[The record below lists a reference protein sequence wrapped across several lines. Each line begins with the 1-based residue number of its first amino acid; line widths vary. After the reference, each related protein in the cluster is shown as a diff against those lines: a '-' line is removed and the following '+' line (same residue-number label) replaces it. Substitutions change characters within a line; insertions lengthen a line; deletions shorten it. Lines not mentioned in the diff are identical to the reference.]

1 MRLFV
6 LALGLLALS
15 ASAAMAEEPIKWVV
29 STANGSQIEV
39 PSFFGEGKVDPWFL
53 EGTSFKP
60 KNYPGAVFRQYD
72 GSGEITPFEYIRRT
86 IVGDEDDDYKSEY
99 EIKHPPDRITYTS
112 DKPDIGV
119 ISGTHEYGKLI
130 YFGMCRKHEPNIYI
144 TCFDMTWS
152 KKDKAI
158 FEPIA
163 KRIAQS
169 FTKFW

>member
-1 MRLFV
+1 MRLIV

-15 ASAAMAEEPIKWVV
+15 APAAMAEEPIKWVV
-29 STANGSQIEV
+29 SDTGGSRIEV
-39 PSFFGEGKVDPWFL
+39 PSFFVEGKVDPSFL
-53 EGTSFKP
+53 EGKSFKP
-60 KNYPGAVFRQYD
+60 KNYPGAEFRQYD
-72 GSGEITPFEYIRRT
+72 GSGEITPFEYIRRI
-86 IVGDEDDDYKSEY
+86 IVGDEDDDYKPEY
-99 EIKHPPDRITYTS
+99 LIKHPPDKITYTS
-112 DKPDIGV
+112 DKSDIGV

-130 YFGMCRKHEPNIYI
+130 YFGMCRKHEPDIHI

-169 FTKFW
+169 FRKNK